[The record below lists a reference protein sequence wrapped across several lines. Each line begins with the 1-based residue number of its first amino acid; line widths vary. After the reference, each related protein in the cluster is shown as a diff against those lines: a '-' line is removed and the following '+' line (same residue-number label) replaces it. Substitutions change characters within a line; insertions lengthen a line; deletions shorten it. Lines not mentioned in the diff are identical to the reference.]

1 MPARILLVEDDPG
14 LVEVLRYNLTRENFE
29 VMWCGDGREAV
40 RMAQL
45 QPPDVV
51 ILDLMLPG
59 LDGVEVCRLL
69 RQDPATTRVPI
80 LMLTARS
87 EEVDQIVGLAAGA
100 DDYVTKPFSVK
111 VLIQRIRALLRR
123 AGSEEGVQVLVH
135 GIVRLDR
142 RSRRAFVRDQP
153 VHLTPTEFRLLEVF
167 LQQPGRAF
175 NRTELLEAAGGDAD
189 MVLER
194 TVDVHIKSLRRK
206 LGEAG
211 SNIETVRG
219 VGYRWRDFE
228 GGNSPEAQP
237 PSASERQTSKQT
249 PPMFQGTR

>member
-1 MPARILLVEDDPG
+1 MPTRILLVEDDPG
-14 LVEVLRYNLTRENFE
+14 LIEVLRYNLSREGFE
-29 VMWCGDGREAV
+29 VVSSSNGREAV
-40 RMAQL
+40 RLAQL
-45 QPPDVV
+45 QPPDLV

-100 DDYVTKPFSVK
+100 DDYVTKPFSMK

-123 AGSEEGVQVLVH
+123 AGGEEAAQVLVR
-135 GIVRLDR
+135 GALRLDR
-142 RSRRAFVRDQP
+142 RSHRVTLHDQP
-153 VHLTPTEFRLLEVF
+153 VHLTPTEFRLLEAF

-175 NRTELLEAAGGDAD
+175 SRTELLEAAGGDAD

-206 LGEAG
+206 LGTAG
-211 SNIETVRG
+211 ACIETVRG
-219 VGYRWRDFE
+219 VGYRWRD
-228 GGNSPEAQP
+228 PEPGERSADRAT
-237 PSASERQTSKQT
+237 PSSDRETQESNNPSRRGKT
-249 PPMFQGTR
+249 